1 MLLLQ
6 AGSLEFDQA
15 CIARIQPFWETLSAH
30 SRMDLLSIP
39 VAAAKQGAE
48 RIALRHGEEGRYA
61 QRPAS
66 LKVPPCD
73 CSGPSIGYRCGREA
87 PARTQVWEGLDL
99 VIGRHGV
106 PERTCFWGIW
116 QRYRRSCML
125 AEPVEIVQLIL
136 DALKGEEAC
145 LACPIL
151 ALVIAFVSED
161 LGGELPATTKDDP

>member
-1 MLLLQ
+1 M
-6 AGSLEFDQA
+6 EF
-15 CIARIQPFWETLSAH
+15 RSAH
-30 SRMDLLSIP
+30 AFGDWVWEHEVDLHLQHLRPRHDIP
-39 VAAAKQGAE
+39 ATP
-48 RIALRHGEEGRYA
+48 A
-61 QRPAS
+61 QRA
-66 LKVPPCD
+66 LWQ
-73 CSGPSIGYRCGREA
+73 RMR
-87 PARTQVWEGLDL
+87 QLL
-99 VIGRHGV
+99 
-106 PERTCFWGIW
+106 ERVQGIW